1 MSFKPKEALL
11 TGNYKKWLDKN
22 DADRK
27 TWLQEQKDNY
37 NLIYEN
43 EEFTRKWDKFVNGMN
58 NDCIEFRLKEYPS
71 IHDLTVAQYEGDARE
86 MHDKRD
92 AVRNKYP
99 KVIDTTE

>member
-1 MSFKPKEALL
+1 MIFKPEEALL

-27 TWLQEQKDNY
+27 AWLQEQKDNY

-71 IHDLTVAQYEGDARE
+71 IQDLTVAQYDNDTEE
-86 MHDKRD
+86 IINKRN
-92 AVRNKYP
+92 AVKSKYP